1 MPVFNEIYRRVK
13 AGDETRRVLT
23 TCSKPNYQEQ
33 LSKELNTMANSE
45 MWLAGKA
52 TRALRPKET
61 SQKKSKSTRGV
72 AGRKTY

>member
-23 TCSKPNYQEQ
+23 TCSKPNYQDQ
-33 LSKELNTMANSE
+33 LAKELNVMANSE

-61 SQKKSKSTRGV
+61 PNKKAQTSKGL